1 MKNKTQSKVIQ
12 PDNILWPNL
21 LGSKIYN
28 GFTDKELKLIADE
41 NFLNKYEKK
50 LPYNGNFEIYW
61 PVEKYSLG
69 RCYREWLNLPSWLP
83 LPFNGDHG
91 VCESGI
97 LSSDEIVTKTNVFL
111 TWTKERYEVLKKKY
125 KKKILHVPH
134 PWITFRR
141 IYNLKKN
148 KNSKG
153 TLIFLAHSTF
163 GVETTKYNYDKYF
176 AELKTLPTNYH
187 PLVICMHYQDIKK
200 NYHLNYSKYNL
211 PIISIGDWNS
221 HYFVERFYSMI
232 SKFNFATSNFGG
244 SELFF
249 CEEFGVKYFI
259 KGDPINFIN
268 FYNKG
273 LPIGEIN
280 LDETGKEQNTKK
292 LVLFKQFP
300 PKKSRAKREFIDSV
314 LGLDIDFDKAKNKTL
329 KYYLIEL
336 ALHIFDFKLIFKFF
350 KRNLFKKFKN

>member
-1 MKNKTQSKVIQ
+1 MKNKTQSKIIQ

-28 GFTDKELKLIADE
+28 GFSDKELKLIADE

-50 LPYNGNFEIYW
+50 LPYKVSFEIYW

-91 VCESGI
+91 VNDFGT
-97 LSSDEIVTKTNVFL
+97 LTPDEIVNKSNVFL
-111 TWTKERYEVLKKKY
+111 TWTKDRYKVLKKKY
-125 KKKILHVPH
+125 KKKKLNVPQ
-134 PWITFRR
+134 PWIIFRR
-141 IYNLKKN
+141 AYNLKKN

-153 TLIFLAHSTF
+153 TLIFLTHTTF
-163 GVETTKYNYDKYF
+163 GVEIIKYNYDKYF
-176 AELKTLPTNYH
+176 AELKMLPSKYH
-187 PLVICMHYQDIKK
+187 PLVICMHFEDIKK
-200 NYHLNYSKYNL
+200 NYHLNYLKYNL

-249 CEEFGVKYFI
+249 CEEFGVNYFI
-259 KGDPINFIN
+259 KGDAINFIN
-268 FYNKG
+268 IYNKG
-273 LPIGEIN
+273 LPIGGVK
-280 LDETGKEQNTKK
+280 LDKTGKEYDIKK
-292 LVLFKQFP
+292 SLLFKQFP
-300 PKKSRAKREFIDSV
+300 PKKSKAKKEFVDSV
-314 LGLDIDFDKAKNKTL
+314 LGLDIDIYKAKNKVL
-329 KYYLIEL
+329 KYYLIEFIF
-336 ALHIFDFKLIFKFF
+336 HMFDFKRILNFLLKKFF
-350 KRNLFKKFKN
+350 IKKL